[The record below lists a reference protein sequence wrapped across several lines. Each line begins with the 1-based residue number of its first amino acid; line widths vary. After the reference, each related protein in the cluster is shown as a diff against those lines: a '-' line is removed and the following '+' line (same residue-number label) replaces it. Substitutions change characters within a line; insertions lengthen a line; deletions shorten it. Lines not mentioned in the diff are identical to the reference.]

1 MKLLLVLLASA
12 VAAQE
17 PVYQGAPLAQKDVY
31 QGAPVAQKEVYQGAP
46 MAREAVY
53 QGAASAEESAFGP
66 WGQAAVDRQDFA
78 ARQGQVQQVLF
89 QTPKPYLD
97 IIFLD

>member
-17 PVYQGAPLAQKDVY
+17 PVYQGAPMTQKD
-31 QGAPVAQKEVYQGAP
+31 VYQGAP

-53 QGAASAEESAFGP
+53 QGAPMAEEAVFGP
-66 WGQAAVDRQDFA
+66 WDRPIVDRQDIT
-78 ARQGQVQQVLF
+78 ARQGQVKQVLF
-89 QTPKPYLD
+89 QTFGL
-97 IIFLD
+97 LQ